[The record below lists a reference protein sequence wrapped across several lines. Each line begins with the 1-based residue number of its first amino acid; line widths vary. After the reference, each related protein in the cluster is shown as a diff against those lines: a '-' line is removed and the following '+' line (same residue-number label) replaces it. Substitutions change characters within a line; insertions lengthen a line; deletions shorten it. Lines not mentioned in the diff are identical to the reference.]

1 MRTKPTSLRQGFGGQ
16 AWRKI
21 RPTRLHGF
29 NRDRTEA
36 RYREGNLDWVC
47 IKTRKGWFR
56 TDEYEYAN

>member
-1 MRTKPTSLRQGFGGQ
+1 MRRKPT
-16 AWRKI
+16 WRKI

>member
-1 MRTKPTSLRQGFGGQ
+1 MKTKPT
-16 AWRKI
+16 WRKI

-56 TDEYEYAN
+56 TDEYEYTDDTTN